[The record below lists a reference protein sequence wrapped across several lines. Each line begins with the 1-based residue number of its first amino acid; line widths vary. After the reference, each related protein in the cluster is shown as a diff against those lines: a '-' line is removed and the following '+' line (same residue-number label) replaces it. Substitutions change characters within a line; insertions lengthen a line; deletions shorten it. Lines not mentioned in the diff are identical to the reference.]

1 MNFGLV
7 LTAPIAV
14 QIHLATVVPAFVI
27 GTWLILLSTKGTRPH
42 RMIGATY
49 MALMTVTAISSLFI
63 HEINAGGFSLV
74 HLFVPATLLGVAAG
88 LSSARRGDILA
99 HKRAMFGLYIGGLLI
114 AGALTFAPGRLMH
127 RLFFG

>member
-7 LTAPIAV
+7 LTAPLAV
-14 QIHLATVVPAFVI
+14 QIHLATVVPAFFL
-27 GTWLILLSTKGTRPH
+27 GTWLILLSTMGTRPH
-42 RMIGATY
+42 RMLGAAY
-49 MALMTVTAISSLFI
+49 MVLMTITAISSLFI